1 MDYFPSC
8 LLAES
13 SKKLYNNRINNWLSI
28 LPESCR
34 KLEFIIYFPTKALEL
49 LCAALGEKDNTAT
62 NRHMYI
68 VAICAIFKHSEH
80 IIKDLPDKD
89 ICRQNWIGLLKKNDE
104 PIIKRM
110 ESQMPTENQ
119 MQKSGTYLTMDE
131 IVAIRDKLPH
141 GTIERLLISFYTLIP
156 PVRADYYATQ
166 LVYNIE
172 DVVSPNYILLT
183 KGNAELVITDFK
195 TASTFGRIHHPSLP
209 KSLYKELIASLE
221 LFPRNYLFV
230 SSECNLFTRDTF
242 SAWAAKLLTK
252 VFKRTFTLTLF
263 RHIYISSL
271 DLNTESGIL
280 KDISSKMGHSITMQ
294 MMYKWK
300 GLDVRSI
307 EEDKKDVV
315 QKCCEVYTEWSNNNN
330 ADSEK
335 LMEIFRGM
343 FPLLKRIVEED

>member
-8 LLAES
+8 TLADS
-13 SKKLYNNRINNWLSI
+13 SKKLYNNRINNWISI

-34 KLEFIIYFPTKALEL
+34 TLEFIIYFPTKALEL
-49 LCAALGEKDNTAT
+49 LSKAMNDTDNTST

-68 VAICAIFKHSEH
+68 SAICAIFKHSDH
-80 IIKDLPDKD
+80 LIKDLPDKD

-104 PIIKRM
+104 PIIQRM
-110 ESQMPTENQ
+110 ESQTPTENQ
-119 MQKSGTYLTMDE
+119 LQKSGTYLTMDE
-131 IVAIRDKLPH
+131 IVEIRDKLPH

-166 LVYNIE
+166 IVYNID

-230 SSECNLFTRDTF
+230 SSECNLFTRETF
-242 SAWAAKLLTK
+242 STWSSRLLTK

-271 DLNTESGIL
+271 DLNIGSGIL
-280 KDISSKMGHSITMQ
+280 KDISNKMGHSITMQ

-300 GLDVRSI
+300 GLERTSV
-307 EEDKKDVV
+307 EEDKKSVI
-315 QKCCEVYTEWSNNNN
+315 QKCCEVYTEWNNNGES
-330 ADSEK
+330 SEK
-335 LMEIFRGM
+335 FMEMFREM
-343 FPLLKRIVEED
+343 FPLLKRVVEEE

>member
-1 MDYFPSC
+1 MDYFSSST
-8 LLAES
+8 LAQS
-13 SKKLYNNRINNWLSI
+13 SKKLYNNRISNWLSI

-34 KLEFIIYFPTKALEL
+34 KLEFIIYFPTKALEML
-49 LCAALGEKDNTAT
+49 SAAMDEKDNTTT

-68 VAICAIFKHSEH
+68 SAVCAIFKHSDH
-80 IIKDLPDKD
+80 LIKDLPDKD

-104 PIIKRM
+104 PIMQRM

-119 MQKSGTYLTMDE
+119 LQKSGTYLAMDE

-209 KSLYKELIASLE
+209 KSLYRELIASLE

-230 SSECNLFTRDTF
+230 SSECNLFARETF
-242 SAWAAKLLTK
+242 STWASRLLTK

-300 GLDVRSI
+300 GLDI
-307 EEDKKDVV
+307 GDIQEDKKSVI
-315 QKCCEVYTEWSNNNN
+315 QKCCEVYTEWNNNGES
-330 ADSEK
+330 SEK
-335 LMEIFRGM
+335 FMEMFREL
-343 FPLLKRIVEED
+343 FPLLKRVVERE